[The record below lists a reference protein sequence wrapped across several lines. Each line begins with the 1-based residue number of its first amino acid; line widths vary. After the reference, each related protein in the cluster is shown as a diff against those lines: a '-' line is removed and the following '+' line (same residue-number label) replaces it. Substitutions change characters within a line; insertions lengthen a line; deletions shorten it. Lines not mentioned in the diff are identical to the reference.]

1 MTLIIDAK
9 HLLYGISML
18 DQYKGILLSALCV
31 DRWQIMEDYL
41 LTNERNGGKFPA
53 KESYLGEAFSAIG
66 LNSMFAIIFVGMQA
80 MVPFFF
86 PKNKNFTVLKPTP
99 CIYYFVL
106 V

>member
-9 HLLYGISML
+9 HLLYGVSML

-41 LTNERNGGKFPA
+41 LTNERNGA
-53 KESYLGEAFSAIG
+53 KAELYYRQMLAAGRPEPEASF
-66 LNSMFAIIFVGMQA
+66 LKCFQ
-80 MVPFFF
+80 
-86 PKNKNFTVLKPTP
+86 KNKNFAVLKPTP
-99 CIYYFVL
+99 CIYYFIL